1 MHLPMDFLSF
11 TQGRVVKRALSGA
24 GLPGIGF
31 ALAALLS
38 MFLAL
43 AAQAQ
48 TDSSGTS
55 STVPTL
61 TIVSSS
67 ATATE
72 GDEVTY
78 TVTASNAPTA
88 AVPVVVHVRAHGEVM
103 DTRTVAEVLLPAGA
117 TTVTLRLEEF
127 TDEIDESPVNVT
139 LTLAAGTGYSV
150 GDPAEATVSISYPS
164 NDDTQATPAPTPTP
178 AVSPPDAPSGVSIS
192 SPSRTSFTVSWT
204 AETGKSYRVEREAAY
219 LFKYRV
225 WQVVA
230 DDLTTSSYTESGL
243 PCGRYYLFQVRAKES
258 GSANGPGSAAV
269 GFPRS
274 CTSSTDSGARSAGS
288 VRELDQNPPQLR
300 LVTDNPTQTSI
311 QIRLLLYGPSTN
323 PGQYTPLPRGL
334 NPLRVD
340 RSDRGTMNFSGHR
353 KEGPQSEFHWEGLDC
368 GSGYYFR
375 AQAYGDGKIYQ
386 DGGDVYSS
394 NRIWGPWSDEPPR
407 GLVGGTTRGC
417 PKPQVDVIPLHQRRA
432 QLRWN
437 NINGASSYEVRVAK
451 PGEDIGTLVPSGCFA
466 STPGTECNILL
477 DNITG
482 GDGLADL
489 DAGEGYRIR
498 VTVHFT
504 DTSKASQ
511 YSDVIIVDSPIRSIN
526 GDSRQGKLKIKW
538 DSVGSNNAQY
548 TVRWRRISDK
558 DTNPHSSENWR
569 PVEWRPDS
577 EFDWDSATTSSTE
590 YDINNSA
597 KGIVDEEIYAVQ
609 LNYTIGSNQYFSAR
623 EHYAWV
629 SDRRG
634 GYNRIRRS
642 GERVGNI
649 PLGFPLNDPLA
660 RNNKTYAYRIC
671 ADTFASDK
679 TRQDEWIAL
688 IEHALEQWELA
699 SDGLVM
705 MDHALDENGNR
716 APCVRYQ
723 DYAGPVLQWLRA
735 NTSGL
740 LGDEVEINITTVSEF
755 INTLSYVG
763 DFDRED
769 RERNE
774 IVMVDIDLQRLTGF
788 TGGELWEFSN
798 DLNLSD
804 CIFTSTSC
812 TFTRF
817 VGADVLGVYI
827 KPIPHVTTRLTTD
840 IMLRSDRRLDPRVIP
855 TVTFNACSSPYSKAY
870 EDLVHEAGHA
880 LGIGA
885 GDWSPK
891 DLDPD
896 TIEAYMDDHPPL
908 VESVMNYDEHSKRLL
923 LDDST
928 IDYKGEPDCSPHPMD
943 IMAIFALYQTVD

>member
-1 MHLPMDFLSF
+1 MAPILMSFRLS
-11 TQGRVVKRALSGA
+11 RSYSVVKKVVPAVRRQ
-24 GLPGIGF
+24 GIGF
-31 ALAALLS
+31 VLAVLLS

-48 TDSSGTS
+48 TDSSSGTS

-78 TVTASNAPTA
+78 TVTASSAPSSA
-88 AVPVVVHVRAHGEVM
+88 LPVVVHVRAHGEVM

-139 LTLAAGTGYSV
+139 LTLAGGTGYSV
-150 GDPAEATVSISYPS
+150 GDPSEATVSIDYPS
-164 NDDTQATPAPTPTP
+164 ISGTQATPTPAP
-178 AVSPPDAPSGVSIS
+178 AVSPPAAPAGVSIS
-192 SPSRTSFTVSWT
+192 SPTRTSFTVSWT
-204 AETGKSYRVEREAAY
+204 TETGKSYRVEREAAY

-230 DDLTTSSYTESGL
+230 DNLSAGSYTESGL
-243 PCGRYYLFQVRAKES
+243 PCGLYYLFQVRAKVT
-258 GSANGPGSAAV
+258 GSAYGPGSAAV

-353 KEGPQSEFHWEGLDC
+353 KEGPQSEFHWEGLEC

-375 AQAYGDGKIYQ
+375 AQAYGDGLIYQ
-386 DGGDVYSS
+386 DGGDVYSF
-394 NRIWGPWSDEPPR
+394 NEIWGPWSDEPPR

-432 QLRWN
+432 RLRWN

-482 GDGLADL
+482 GEGLADL

-511 YSDVIIVDSPIRSIN
+511 YSDVIIVDSPIRSVN
-526 GDSRQGKLKIKW
+526 GDSREGKMAVRW
-538 DSVGSNNAQY
+538 NSAGSNAQY
-548 TVRWRRISDK
+548 TVRWRKISNK
-558 DTNPHSSENWR
+558 ETNSHTSENWR
-569 PVEWRPDS
+569 PVEWRSSHAGS
-577 EFDWDSATTSSTE
+577 EYDWDSETTSSHF
-590 YDINNSA
+590 YDIDNEDR
-597 KGIVDEEIYAVQ
+597 GIVEGEIYAVQ
-609 LNYTIGSNQYFSAR
+609 LNYTVGSQRYFSAR
-623 EHYAWV
+623 ERYAWI
-629 SDRRG
+629 SNRRG
-634 GYNRIRRS
+634 GYRLDGDERI
-642 GERVGNI
+642 GNF

-660 RNNKTYAYRIC
+660 PNNKTYAYRIC
-671 ADTFASDK
+671 ADTFASDETK
-679 TRQDEWIAL
+679 QNEWIAL

-716 APCVRYQ
+716 APCVNYTGVMN
-723 DYAGPVLQWLRA
+723 AVLAQVGSILAEQIEMGEEEMVNLSDLREFFF
-735 NTSGL
+735 NL
-740 LGDEVEINITTVSEF
+740 NITGFSSE
-755 INTLSYVG
+755 
-763 DFDRED
+763 ED
-769 RERNE
+769 KKRNE
-774 IVMVDIDLQRLTGF
+774 IIMVDLDLQRLTEFKGD
-788 TGGELWEFSN
+788 ELWEFS
-798 DLNLSD
+798 DYLSLSG
-804 CIFTSTSC
+804 CIFEGEACAQTDATGV
-812 TFTRF
+812 RI
-817 VGADVLGVYI
+817 LGIDIIV
-827 KPIPHVTTRLTTD
+827 PIVIESSTTD
-840 IMLRSDRRLDPRVIP
+840 ILIRSDRRSNNLSIP
-855 TVTFNACSSPYSKAY
+855 SVSFNMCSGPNIEVY

-880 LGIGA
+880 LGISDGEFFQ
-885 GDWSPK
+885 SERLK
-891 DLDPD
+891 DY
-896 TIEAYMDDHPPL
+896 IENHPPL
-908 VESVMNYDEHSKRLL
+908 VDSVMNYNKVIDSLL
-923 LDDST
+923 LTAPGIEKKDFD
-928 IDYKGEPDCSPHPMD
+928 EPDCSPHPMD
-943 IMAIFALYQTVD
+943 IMAIYALYQTVD